1 MSFALP
7 ARGLFNAS
15 NKVVNAT
22 ALALLADTEVLP
34 GAVRGYRVHNTTAG
48 AVVAFGPP
56 GLASG
61 APGGYQLNGVGAID
75 IPCAGPVFALALSGG
90 PATLNVTVLY
100 G

>member
-7 ARGLFNAS
+7 VRGLFNAS
-15 NKVVNAT
+15 NKT
-22 ALALLADTEVLP
+22 ADGTARALLADTEVLP
-34 GAVRGYRVHNTTAG
+34 GTVRGYRVHNTTAG

-56 GLASG
+56 GIAAG

-90 PATLNVTVLY
+90 PATLNVSVLY